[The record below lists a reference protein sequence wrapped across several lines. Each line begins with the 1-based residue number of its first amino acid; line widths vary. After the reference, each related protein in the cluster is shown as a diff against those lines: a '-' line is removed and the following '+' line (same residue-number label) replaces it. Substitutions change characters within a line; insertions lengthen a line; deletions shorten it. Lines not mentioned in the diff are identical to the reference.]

1 MKGIQILTDKNHT
14 KEQYEIFHGNKVS
27 RAYTLNIGT
36 EANTDFL
43 GFGVAITGS
52 SCYNLNL
59 MEKSERTEFLKSIYS
74 KEGLGLNVGRISIGS
89 SDYSA
94 EVYSYDDVPFDT
106 ELKHFSI
113 ERDKN
118 YIIPIIKEILE
129 INPDLYLFASPWSP
143 PGWMKTGENMCGGY
157 MREEYVEC
165 YVEYIIKF
173 IKAYAECG
181 IKISAITPQNEP
193 ETQQMG
199 MMPTCIWHPEIEA
212 KFIKALKKRLRE
224 ENLDVKAWILDH
236 SFSYVNRVIWML
248 DSDKETAAAC
258 DGIAFHYYD
267 GTVEETLKFKRA
279 YPEKDLH
286 FTEGGPRLLDN
297 YGTDWCK
304 WGLMAAKAL
313 GCGYKSFTGW
323 NLMLNE
329 TGGPNIGPFWCG
341 GLVTR
346 NRMTGELSYSGQYK
360 AFCHF
365 TKYIDRNSKI
375 YPVYT
380 GEEYNLEMFQYPKV
394 NREVEGIC
402 IDNGDG
408 KTVLVLVNPNTEKR
422 QTQMYLYDKWWYMEL
437 MPESVMTFIIG

>member
-36 EANTDFL
+36 EANTDFS

-59 MEKSERTEFLKSIYS
+59 MEKSERSEFLKSIYS
-74 KEGLGLNVGRISIGS
+74 TEGLGLNVARVSIGS

-113 ERDKN
+113 ERDMK
-118 YIIPIIKEILE
+118 YIVPMIKEILE
-129 INPDLYLFASPWSP
+129 INPDLYIFASPWSP

-173 IKAYAECG
+173 IKAYAQCG

-212 KFIKALKKRLRE
+212 KFIKVLKKRLRE

-236 SFSYVNRVIWML
+236 SFAYVNRVIWML
-248 DSDKETAAAC
+248 DSDKETADAC

-279 YPEKDLH
+279 YPDKELH

-304 WGLMAAKAL
+304 WGIMAAKSL

-360 AFCHF
+360 AFWHF
-365 TKYIDRNSKI
+365 TKYIDKNSKI

-380 GEEYNLEMFQYPKV
+380 GEEYDLEMFSYPKV

-408 KTVLVLVNPNTEKR
+408 KTVLVLINPNTEKR
-422 QTQMYLYDKWWYMEL
+422 QTQIYLYDKWWYMEL